1 MPFKRFLPSS
11 PPIKEE
17 SAMKLTLRIG
27 AAMGIIALAGCSSQG
42 SKDNYADNAD
52 MNAGYANET
61 VLPPDENTAGSD
73 TLGNQMN
80 QLNDGDMNMSNTDV
94 NMSGNTT
101 NSQ

>member
-1 MPFKRFLPSS
+1 
-11 PPIKEE
+11 
-17 SAMKLTLRIG
+17 MKLTLRIG
-27 AAMGIIALAGCSSQG
+27 AAMGIIALAGCSQG
-42 SKDNYADNAD
+42 SQDNYADNAD

-61 VLPPDENTAGSD
+61 VLPPDENAAGSD

-80 QLNDGDMNMSNTDV
+80 QLNDSDVNMSNTDM

>member
-1 MPFKRFLPSS
+1 
-11 PPIKEE
+11 
-17 SAMKLTLRIG
+17 MKLTLRIG
-27 AAMGIIALAGCSSQG
+27 AAMGIIALAGCSQG
-42 SKDNYADNAD
+42 SQDKYTDNAD

-61 VLPPDENTAGSD
+61 VLPPDENMAGSD

-80 QLNDGDMNMSNTDV
+80 QLNGDMNMSNTDV

>member
-1 MPFKRFLPSS
+1 
-11 PPIKEE
+11 
-17 SAMKLTLRIG
+17 MKLTLRVG
-27 AAMGIIALAGCSSQG
+27 AAMGIIALAGCNQG
-42 SKDNYADNAD
+42 SQDNYADNAD

-80 QLNDGDMNMSNTDV
+80 QLNDSDMNISNADM

>member
-1 MPFKRFLPSS
+1 
-11 PPIKEE
+11 
-17 SAMKLTLRIG
+17 MKLTLRVG
-27 AAMGIIALAGCSSQG
+27 AAMGIIALAGCNQG
-42 SKDNYADNAD
+42 SQDNYADNAG

-80 QLNDGDMNMSNTDV
+80 QLNDSDMNISNADM

>member
-1 MPFKRFLPSS
+1 
-11 PPIKEE
+11 
-17 SAMKLTLRIG
+17 MKLTLRVG
-27 AAMGIIALAGCSSQG
+27 AAMGIIALAGCSQG
-42 SKDNYADNAD
+42 SQDISTDNAD

-80 QLNDGDMNMSNTDV
+80 QLNDSSTDMSNSDMD
-94 NMSGNTT
+94 MSSNTI

>member
-1 MPFKRFLPSS
+1 
-11 PPIKEE
+11 
-17 SAMKLTLRIG
+17 MKLTLRVG
-27 AAMGIIALAGCSSQG
+27 AAMGIIALAGCSQSSQ
-42 SKDNYADNAD
+42 DNYTDNAD

-80 QLNDGDMNMSNTDV
+80 QLNEGDMSNSDM

>member
-1 MPFKRFLPSS
+1 
-11 PPIKEE
+11 
-17 SAMKLTLRIG
+17 MKLTLRIG
-27 AAMGIIALAGCSSQG
+27 AAMGIIALAGCSQG
-42 SKDNYADNAD
+42 SQDNYTDNAD